1 MLNNQNSTS
10 VNYNNN
16 NNSNITNNKK
26 ARNNTKSSLQLD
38 TTQLGAN
45 ESITKPKTLNIKI
58 KNKNKLTTKIPEQF
72 DLTSQTAEQPKI
84 NQVVEKIKS
93 KIISA
98 KKQTEQQT
106 NSDYKSLPK
115 LIIKK
120 DKNSANNECFYLN
133 NVQTSNQQQQQQPF
147 HYIETQQS
155 NNLQTVD
162 IFRHNSSNQSSL
174 INPNIKITP
183 SNKCKFKDLE
193 TFFVF
198 LVKLII

>member
-1 MLNNQNSTS
+1 M
-10 VNYNNN
+10 
-16 NNSNITNNKK
+16 
-26 ARNNTKSSLQLD
+26 
-38 TTQLGAN
+38 
-45 ESITKPKTLNIKI
+45 
-58 KNKNKLTTKIPEQF
+58 
-72 DLTSQTAEQPKI
+72 
-84 NQVVEKIKS
+84 
-93 KIISA
+93 
-98 KKQTEQQT
+98 
-106 NSDYKSLPK
+106 
-115 LIIKK
+115 IKK

-133 NVQTSNQQQQQQPF
+133 NVQTSNQQQQQPF

-174 INPNIKITP
+174 INPNIKTTP